1 MPATVYSTISELLAY
16 VQSNIAPNGTQAIT
30 GQKHQDVMLSVVQ
43 SLVNILGQVPPA
55 TSNDFPA
62 WSGATTY
69 TGGSEVVVKHSN
81 KLWLFVSASDVV
93 GTEPGTNGLVW
104 QELSAVQLAHFRNK
118 DQYLDL
124 GGPNEVSALAIKRAL
139 SARSAWRAP
148 VNAIAA
154 GPWGGEEL
162 GYRYAIDWGAYDDFE
177 GRDGSV
183 AELTASGWV
192 FYQVN
197 EGDAMLLIGGSE
209 LLVRQASSWSYHN
222 LALVGQVWTLSQIL
236 LAGDPFY
243 GRMYLSAPLARI
255 DFAISHNTAGT
266 VSLNCAQY
274 GAFRIILN
282 ANITMSWNSASAQQ
296 EFMVKLVGIGASS
309 TVSWAADK
317 WSALPGIALPSTV
330 LAGEVYHMHFVEVEG
345 RLCAVWAG
353 KVTNV

>member
-1 MPATVYSTISELLAY
+1 MPVTVYSTISELLAY

-43 SLVNILGQVPPA
+43 SLVTILGQVPPA

-69 TGGSEVVVKHSN
+69 TGGSEVVVKHAN

-118 DQYLDL
+118 DQFLDQ

-222 LALVGQVWTLSQIL
+222 LALVGQSWNLSQVL
-236 LAGDPFY
+236 LAGDPYY
-243 GRMYLSAPLARI
+243 GRMWISAPLARVEATI
-255 DFAISHNTAGT
+255 IHSAAGLL
-266 VSLNCAQY
+266 SLSCAQY
-274 GAFRIILN
+274 GAYRIVLN
-282 ANITMSWNSASAQQ
+282 ANVTMTWDSASMQQ
-296 EFMVKLVGIGASS
+296 EFMVKLTGGLASVS
-309 TVSWAADK
+309 VSWASDK
-317 WSALPGIALPSTV
+317 WSALPGVVLPTTV
-330 LAGEVYHMHFVEVEG
+330 LFGEVYHMHFVEVDG